1 MLRTPSRD
9 STVVVSLAGITICKI
24 YLADSILVKGGMKRL
39 LRYAFS
45 AASKRPRAR

>member
-24 YLADSILVKGGMKRL
+24 YLADSVLVKGRMKRL

-45 AASKRPRAR
+45 SAQQKAQG

>member
-24 YLADSILVKGGMKRL
+24 YLADSRLVKQAKKEAVEIRI
-39 LRYAFS
+39 FQ
-45 AASKRPRAR
+45 RPAKAQS